1 VPTSKPPPSR
11 PPSRP
16 PPGGRSL
23 TPFSLR
29 LATLDFD
36 LANAAR
42 RIVESSLGVVA
53 GDRVVVIVDL
63 PRQALGETLAEV
75 ARVLGATAEV
85 VLLESLTKR
94 PARSLPAP
102 LRAELAR
109 AQASVLLIGFEEGE
123 WSMRREIV
131 EMVTEQRLRHA
142 HMVGVG
148 RKAMLAAFSVDPQ
161 AIVDVTRAVRTR
173 LRPDSVIKLRS
184 SAGSDLEVKLDPSSR
199 WQERA
204 GFIRQGRWENL
215 PTGELFTCP
224 ADVNGVF
231 VCDASM
237 GGPIGA
243 AAGVLARNPVRIEI
257 RGGLARSVQCVDR
270 VLSGA
275 VDAAMRVERNADRV
289 GLVVL
294 GTNVGIGEP
303 TGEIAADQNLP
314 GLHLA
319 FGATFREQTGASW
332 DAGAQLMMCGARAD
346 VDLDGAPLLRS
357 GRYLVL

>member
-1 VPTSKPPPSR
+1 VPTSKT

-16 PPGGRSL
+16 PPARTL
-23 TPFSLR
+23 TPFSQR
-29 LATLDFD
+29 LPSLDFD
-36 LANAAR
+36 LANASR
-42 RIVESSLGVVA
+42 RIVEASLGVVK
-53 GDRVVVIVDL
+53 GDHVVVIVDG
-63 PRQALGETLAEV
+63 PRQTLGDTLAEV

-85 VLLESLTKR
+85 VLLENLTRR
-94 PARSLPAP
+94 PARSLPGP

-109 AQASVLLIGFEEGE
+109 AQASILLIGFEEGE

-131 EMVTEQRLRHA
+131 EMVSELRLRHA

-161 AIVDVTRAVRTR
+161 AIMDVTRAVRTR
-173 LRPDSVIKLRS
+173 LRSDSVFKVRS
-184 SAGSDLEVKLDPSSR
+184 PAGSDLEVKLDPAAR

-215 PTGELFTCP
+215 PSGELFTCP

-237 GGPIGA
+237 GGPLGA
-243 AAGVLARNPVRIEI
+243 AAGVLTRSPVRVEI
-257 RGGLARSVQCVDR
+257 RGGNCRSVQCVDR
-270 VLSGA
+270 ALSGA
-275 VDAAMRVERNADRV
+275 VESAMRAERNADRV

-294 GTNVGIGEP
+294 GTNIGIGEP

-319 FGATFREQTGASW
+319 FGATFKEQTGASW
-332 DAGAQLMMCGARAD
+332 DASAQLMMCGARAD

-357 GRYLVL
+357 GRYLVF